1 MASIAELEARL
12 ATVEAII
19 SGAVSVPQGFVD
31 IDETKVADKTGWMV
45 SGVGKANIN
54 GGLRFTGVSSV
65 ANPTEDADFSKF
77 TYLAFD

>member
-1 MASIAELEARL
+1 MSSLAEVTARL

-19 SGAVSVPQGFVD
+19 SGAVSVPKGFVD

-45 SGVGKANIN
+45 SGVGKPNIN
-54 GGLRFTGVSSV
+54 GGLRFTGISSV
-65 ANPTEDADFSKF
+65 ANPTEDAHFSKF